1 MSARDAILNAAET
14 LFGEVGFDGA
24 TTREITRLSGV
35 NKALMYYYF
44 DSKNAL
50 LDSVLNRYFDKLNE
64 ILIQA
69 MEAEGDLRG
78 RLKRVI
84 DVYLDFLQHN
94 VNFSRIVQRESVA
107 GKHMDKIFHRLSPLF
122 RVGMARIQEAYSGAR
137 QGEVS
142 AEQLLI
148 SFYGMIVSYFNFGPL
163 LGRLMNTDLFSIEN
177 VETRKKHLH
186 WMLDVVVDELER
198 QGQPETE

>member
-1 MSARDAILNAAET
+1 LSARDAILNAAET
-14 LFGEVGFDGA
+14 LFGEVGFDAA

-44 DSKNAL
+44 DNKNAL
-50 LDSVLNRYFDKLNE
+50 LDSVLDRYFNKLNK
-64 ILIQA
+64 ILLQA
-69 MEAEGDLRG
+69 MEGEGDLRG

-84 DVYLDFLQHN
+84 DVYVDFLQHN
-94 VNFSRIVQRESVA
+94 VNFSRIVQRESGA
-107 GKHMDKIFHRLSPLF
+107 GRHMDEIFNRLSPLF
-122 RVGMARIQEAYSGAR
+122 QAGMATTQEAYPAAR
-137 QGEVS
+137 QGEMS

-163 LGRLMNTDLFSIEN
+163 LGRLMNTDLFSMKN

-186 WMLDVVVDELER
+186 WMLDIVVDELER
-198 QGQPETE
+198 QEKPEPE

>member
-1 MSARDAILNAAET
+1 LSAQDAILDAAET
-14 LFGEVGFDGA
+14 LFGEVGFDAA

-44 DSKNAL
+44 DNKNAL
-50 LDSVLNRYFDKLNE
+50 LDSVLHRYFNKLNE
-64 ILIQA
+64 ILLQA

-84 DVYLDFLQHN
+84 DVYVDFLQHN
-94 VNFSRIVQRESVA
+94 VNFSRIVQRESGA
-107 GKHMDKIFHRLSPLF
+107 GRHMDKIFNRLSPLF
-122 RVGMARIQEAYSGAR
+122 RAGMATIQEAYPAAR

-186 WMLDVVVDELER
+186 WMLDIVVDELER
-198 QGQPETE
+198 QEQPEPE